1 LVYHIKKE
9 GSKMKNRRR
18 TIAIGIGMLVLVFLL
33 GDAVLASARETIKI
47 GTATAQTGPGA
58 TFGIATR
65 RGADIAVE
73 EINAKGGVKGRKLE
87 LVVRDDE
94 HNPVKTVALKR
105 ELVEREKVVA
115 LLGASNSASMLAV
128 APIINDELKIPI
140 IAPGTEATKIVENE
154 AWEKGRDNYVFRY
167 GMFGRGQA
175 NFLVDMAIKRFG
187 YKRPAL
193 VTWTGG
199 WGVTG
204 RGELNRRLGEIGMKP
219 VVDITYD
226 TGDTDMTPQLMRVRE
241 NKADVILNYGI
252 VRDNVYM
259 VRTKDK
265 IGDKTPYFSAWGIA
279 SPAFWRAAGELA
291 EGVVVS
297 TTITADGPQPP
308 ERMEFLRK
316 YWVRYGKEMEVVWGT
331 FGAYD
336 IVHLLAL
343 VMDRVGTD
351 PKAIREGLENI
362 PYFKGLVKEF
372 KRPVFTRTRHDALM
386 EEDFILCRFTD
397 GQQLQIHFDAEGP
410 FVILE
415 GGIKRYIDKAT
426 LALK

>member
-1 LVYHIKKE
+1 MKE
-9 GSKMKNRRR
+9 KGKFFCVG
-18 TIAIGIGMLVLVFLL
+18 AFALAVLL
-33 GDAVLASARETIKI
+33 GATDLATAREAIKI
-47 GTATAQTGPGA
+47 GVAAAQTGPGA

-65 RGADIAVE
+65 RGAEIAVE
-73 EINAKGGVKGRKLE
+73 EINAKGGIKGRKLE
-87 LVVRDDE
+87 LIVRDDE
-94 HNPVKTVALKR
+94 HNPVKTVPLKR

-128 APIINDELKIPI
+128 APIINDELKVPI
-140 IAPGTEATKIVENE
+140 IAPGTEATKIVEND

-187 YKRPAL
+187 YKRPAV

-204 RGELNRRLGEIGMKP
+204 RGELNRRLGEIGIKP
-219 VVDITYD
+219 VVDLTYD
-226 TGDTDMTPQLMRVRE
+226 TGDTDMTPQLLRVRE
-241 NKADVILNYGI
+241 NKADMMLNYGI
-252 VRDNVYM
+252 VRDNVFM
-259 VRTKDK
+259 VRSRDK

-297 TTITADGPQPP
+297 TTVTSDGPQSP
-308 ERMEFLRK
+308 ERMEFLK
-316 YWVRYGKEMEVVWGT
+316 KHYVRYGREMEVVWGT
-331 FGAYD
+331 FAAYD
-336 IVHLLAL
+336 IVHLLTL
-343 VMDRVGTD
+343 VIDRVGTD
-351 PKAIREGLENI
+351 PKAIREGLENVS
-362 PYFKGLVKEF
+362 YFKGLVKEF

-397 GQQLQIHFDAEGP
+397 GKQLQIYYDAEGP
-410 FVILE
+410 FVILDD
-415 GGIKRYIDKAT
+415 GAKRYIDRAT